1 MPWNPSVGPTKP
13 QRSPSITKRQIKE
26 DRTHPEGAPS
36 PLVQKTES
44 RPVPEGE
51 NRPTP
56 PTPAKRTHIRNKTKR
71 TPRQTSYDS
80 SLNPF
85 GDEEE
90 DQILKDDKA
99 CEK

>member
-1 MPWNPSVGPTKP
+1 MLSKQSVKITSLSCQEKVTKKAV
-13 QRSPSITKRQIKE
+13 RTIGIHLE
-26 DRTHPEGAPS
+26 DYFSQALS
-36 PLVQKTES
+36 SFKI
-44 RPVPEGE
+44 
-51 NRPTP
+51 P

-71 TPRQTSYDS
+71 TPRQTSDDS

>member
-1 MPWNPSVGPTKP
+1 M
-13 QRSPSITKRQIKE
+13 KE

-51 NRPTP
+51 NRRTP
-56 PTPAKRTHIRNKTKR
+56 PTPAKRSHIRNTSVGI
-71 TPRQTSYDS
+71 TRQISYDS

-85 GDEEE
+85 GDDDE
-90 DQILKDDKA
+90 DQTLDDDKA